1 ILLLGKTGS
10 GKSSVGNQLI
20 GSKVFTVSR
29 NDGTQQSQLAR
40 RTLED
45 GRELV
50 IVDTPGYC
58 NIRLTEE
65 ETQKEIDRGMELLA
79 PGPHCVIFVFSL
91 SERVTG
97 DDIKRIQNFQKVF
110 DMYLNKHVLVVFT
123 GMDEFEDEGQTLDE
137 YIQK

>member
-1 ILLLGKTGS
+1 VLLLGKTGS

-20 GSKVFTVSR
+20 GSKVFKVSR
-29 NDGTQQSQLAR
+29 NYGTQQSQLES

-45 GRELV
+45 GGELV

-97 DDIKRIQNFQKVF
+97 DDIKRIENFQRVF
-110 DMYLNKHVLVVFT
+110 DMYLNKHALVVFT
-123 GMDEFEDEGQTLDE
+123 GMDGFEDEGQTLDE